1 MDDASA
7 STLEGLRAGRD
18 QSRRILGDLIHT
30 SGSTSA
36 NGMASMPPQ
45 ASECMPAAA
54 FRLPRRRRRAEAAS
68 PGLSRACA
76 RTNIS
81 EPERPGVRRFV
92 RKQTDRPDL

>member
-36 NGMASMPPQ
+36 NG
-45 ASECMPAAA
+45 
-54 FRLPRRRRRAEAAS
+54 
-68 PGLSRACA
+68 A